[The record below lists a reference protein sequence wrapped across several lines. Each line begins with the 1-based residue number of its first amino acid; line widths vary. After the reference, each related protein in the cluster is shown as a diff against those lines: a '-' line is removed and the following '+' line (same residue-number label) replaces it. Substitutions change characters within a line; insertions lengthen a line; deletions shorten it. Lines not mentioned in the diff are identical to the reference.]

1 MLSIAVWGGGSLG
14 LLWAARLARIFPETV
29 LLVRTEEQRD
39 WIREK
44 GIRLTDLA
52 GKEERI
58 PVHVRWIGEVG
69 DEAFD
74 CLLIMV
80 KQRHLPGVAE
90 ALAAFSRLP
99 ALAVL
104 WQNGLGQEEAFESL
118 FPPGVLC
125 GAVTTEGAYRE
136 GPGEVRHTG
145 GGQTWIGPFAS
156 GAVRSEVAARFLAP
170 LRDEGVRIEWES
182 PIVRRIW
189 EKVMVNCAI
198 NPLTA
203 LLRIRNG
210 ELLRS
215 DEALSLMESVVE
227 EAVSVARAEGVGLEA
242 DAVLKRVVEVCR
254 RTAENRSSML
264 QDVERGQRTEI
275 DWINGE
281 VVRRGT
287 RAGIETPVNRTLVRL
302 IRLLEVRCSPDSG
315 PTDGRFPSR

>member
-29 LLVRTEEQRD
+29 LLVRTKEQRD

-118 FPPGVLC
+118 FPPGVL
-125 GAVTTEGAYRE
+125 
-136 GPGEVRHTG
+136 
-145 GGQTWIGPFAS
+145 
-156 GAVRSEVAARFLAP
+156 
-170 LRDEGVRIEWES
+170 
-182 PIVRRIW
+182 
-189 EKVMVNCAI
+189 
-198 NPLTA
+198 
-203 LLRIRNG
+203 
-210 ELLRS
+210 LRS
-215 DEALSLMESVVE
+215 RHHGRGLSGGAGGS
-227 EAVSVARAEGVGLEA
+227 APYG
-242 DAVLKRVVEVCR
+242 
-254 RTAENRSSML
+254 
-264 QDVERGQRTEI
+264 RGPNVDRPLCI
-275 DWINGE
+275 G
-281 VVRRGT
+281 GC
-287 RAGIETPVNRTLVRL
+287 PL
-302 IRLLEVRCSPDSG
+302 
-315 PTDGRFPSR
+315 